1 VRLLSKLGDAP
12 AAHAVLELIEC
23 APLSAGERFFAQ
35 QFRQGRGRR
44 TRCIPEQVL
53 RLPEAPGVSVENAAL
68 AALTREEGTGRHLE
82 NRLPLG
88 MLGLAFWDVIFAPV
102 EAAFVNPY
110 QGRPADLYWS
120 DFRHARAPL
129 IDARLQMLG
138 KGDAVAREVRATAQ
152 TKRGVNSALVDWRA
166 FDSHFVECA
175 TTAVPGAIWTATFD
189 YMLDDIEQTRTGFP
203 DLALFFAPGRFQF
216 VEVKGPG
223 DQLRREQRLWFEFFA
238 RAGVPAYVLWVE
250 W

>member
-1 VRLLSKLGDAP
+1 
-12 AAHAVLELIEC
+12 
-23 APLSAGERFFAQ
+23 
-35 QFRQGRGRR
+35 
-44 TRCIPEQVL
+44 
-53 RLPEAPGVSVENAAL
+53 
-68 AALTREEGTGRHLE
+68 
-82 NRLPLG
+82 
-88 MLGLAFWDVIFAPV
+88 
-102 EAAFVNPY
+102 
-110 QGRPADLYWS
+110 
-120 DFRHARAPL
+120 
-129 IDARLQMLG
+129 MLG